1 METFFLKT
9 LLIGIT
15 LLMLVLRVRTV
26 GWFLILFGGVI
37 LLIAGLHI
45 FTGLHF
51 LATVSGRPW
60 LAYEQ
65 FLFYGANVLFIIL
78 FLAQAD
84 FGDTVDSHHVV
95 LQYVIGK
102 NALSEWAKQHS
113 FLIMGISLLPLL
125 LVYLLMWFYSLS

>member
-1 METFFLKT
+1 METYFLKI

-15 LLMLVLRVRTV
+15 ALMLILRVRTV
-26 GWFLILFGGVI
+26 GWFLILFGGGI
-37 LLIAGLHI
+37 LLVAALHL

-51 LATVSGRPW
+51 LAKVSERPW
-60 LAYEQ
+60 MLYEQ
-65 FLFYGANVLFIIL
+65 ALFYGANVLFIIL

-102 NALSEWAKQHS
+102 NSISEWAKQYS
-113 FLIMGISLLPLL
+113 FLIMGSSLIPLL
-125 LVYLLMWFYSLS
+125 LVYLLMWIHSIS